1 MHASIRS
8 KVFFFVSLVVISSAC
23 LAFGITA
30 KAGVQAAGL
39 HPCDHSTIKVN
50 ISEKVLYTKAEQ
62 AKGDATCEEEHIV
75 ENLS

>member
-30 KAGVQAAGL
+30 KAGVQAAGTHISL
-39 HPCDHSTIKVN
+39 SPNTGHPSASINVIGKAFGV
-50 ISEKVLYTKAEQ
+50 SEVVLSMRRYT
-62 AKGDATCEEEHIV
+62 T
-75 ENLS
+75 